1 MKTVLHAPFWQGG
14 VTVGGEATLIDSST
28 YENTATSVSSRS
40 EVPLEISAIAP
51 RSASE
56 GEEDKLFKHGFD
68 NVSRGMRGK
77 ISWPPR
83 FQAARAV
90 AAKRIAARFCT
101 TRRRAVSTLVLQA
114 AARAVAAKLIAA
126 CLRPT
131 ERAFSPALAVP
142 VLQASAQA
150 FDLVSLCPT
159 AWILL
164 TSLVAVVGAFGA
176 SRWWRLAPRFHQS
189 AAGRSRCA
197 QSAARFLGIAG
208 GAAFEKASRQA
219 RSGRSSSRRRNRV
232 SSRQQFWPLAMF
244 LIVVGFGSC
253 AAYQFAPAPT
263 RGATRGSQPPAAPNS
278 PTGGT
283 LSMVAASISTETFT
297 APPSDV
303 APLVLHGRHL
313 NQVSASTVSAFTAAV
328 ADSTVNK
335 ILLAAGTY
343 NFNDDTCTGS
353 AVCISRALT
362 IEAEV
367 PGAVVLNAMGGR
379 RVFTI
384 ESGGTAELI
393 GLNITGGSSTGVHS
407 ARPLNLL

>member
-1 MKTVLHAPFWQGG
+1 MHAPFCWQGG

-28 YENTATSVSSRS
+28 YENTATSISSRS

-90 AAKRIAARFCT
+90 AAKRIEARFCACT

-164 TSLVAVVGAFGA
+164 MCLVAVVGAFGA

-208 GAAFEKASRQA
+208 GAAFEKASRHQA
-219 RSGRSSSRRRNRV
+219 RSGRSSRRRNRV
-232 SSRQQFWPLAMF
+232 SSRQQFWPLVMF

-263 RGATRGSQPPAAPNS
+263 RGATRGSQSPAAPNS
-278 PTGGT
+278 PTGGK
-283 LSMVAASISTETFT
+283 LSMVAAFVSTETFT

-313 NQVSASTVSAFTAAV
+313 NQVSVSTVSAFTAAV
-328 ADSTVNK
+328 ADSSVNK

-343 NFNDDTCTGS
+343 ELTSDMCTGA

>member
-14 VTVGGEATLIDSST
+14 VTVGGEARLIDSS
-28 YENTATSVSSRS
+28 TATSVSSHS
-40 EVPLEISAIAP
+40 EASLEISAIAP
-51 RSASE
+51 RSVSE
-56 GEEDKLFKHGFD
+56 IEENKLFKHGFD

-90 AAKRIAARFCT
+90 AAKRIEARFRT
-101 TRRRAVSTLVLQA
+101 TRRRAVSALVLQA

-126 CLRPT
+126 CHRPT

-150 FDLVSLCPT
+150 FDLVSLCPM

-189 AAGRSRCA
+189 AVGRSRCA

-208 GAAFEKASRQA
+208 GAGFEGASRQA

-244 LIVVGFGSC
+244 LIVVWFGSC

-263 RGATRGSQPPAAPNS
+263 RGATRGSQPPAAPNP

-328 ADSTVNK
+328 ADSSVNK

-343 NFNDDTCTGS
+343 ELTSDMCTGA

>member
-1 MKTVLHAPFWQGG
+1 MV
-14 VTVGGEATLIDSST
+14 DSST
-28 YENTATSVSSRS
+28 YENTASSVSSRS
-40 EVPLEISAIAP
+40 ELPLEIAA

-56 GEEDKLFKHGFD
+56 TEENKLFKHGFD

-83 FQAARAV
+83 FQATRPV
-90 AAKRIAARFCT
+90 ATKSIAARFRT
-101 TRRRAVSTLVLQA
+101 TRRLAASALVLQA

-150 FDLVSLCPT
+150 FDLASLCPT

-176 SRWWRLAPRFHQS
+176 SRCWRLAPRFHRS

-197 QSAARFLGIAG
+197 QSAARFLGFAV
-208 GAAFEKASRQA
+208 GAALEKASRQA

-232 SSRQQFWPLAMF
+232 SSRQQFWPLAMS

-328 ADSTVNK
+328 ADITVNK

-343 NFNDDTCTGS
+343 NFSKDMCTES

-393 GLNITGGSSTGVHS
+393 GLNVTGGSSTVVHS
-407 ARPLNLL
+407 LVFEPSVTF

>member
-1 MKTVLHAPFWQGG
+1 MIGDGL
-14 VTVGGEATLIDSST
+14 
-28 YENTATSVSSRS
+28 R
-40 EVPLEISAIAP
+40 
-51 RSASE
+51 
-56 GEEDKLFKHGFD
+56 
-68 NVSRGMRGK
+68 
-77 ISWPPR
+77 
-83 FQAARAV
+83 
-90 AAKRIAARFCT
+90 T
-101 TRRRAVSTLVLQA
+101 TRRRAESTLLVLQA
-114 AARAVAAKLIAA
+114 AARVVAAERSIAA
-126 CLRPT
+126 RLRPT
-131 ERAFSPALAVP
+131 ERTFSPALAVP

-150 FDLVSLCPT
+150 FE

-164 TSLVAVVGAFGA
+164 ACLVAVVGAFGA
-176 SRWWRLAPRFHQS
+176 SRWWWLVPRFHQS

-263 RGATRGSQPPAAPNS
+263 RGATRGSQPPAAPKS
-278 PTGGT
+278 PTGAT

-328 ADSTVNK
+328 ADITVNK

-343 NFNDDTCTGS
+343 NFSKDMCTES

-367 PGAVVLNAMGGR
+367 PGAVVLNAVLNAMGGR
-379 RVFTI
+379 RVFMI

-393 GLNITGGSSTGVHS
+393 GLNVTGGSSTVVHS
-407 ARPLNLL
+407 ARL